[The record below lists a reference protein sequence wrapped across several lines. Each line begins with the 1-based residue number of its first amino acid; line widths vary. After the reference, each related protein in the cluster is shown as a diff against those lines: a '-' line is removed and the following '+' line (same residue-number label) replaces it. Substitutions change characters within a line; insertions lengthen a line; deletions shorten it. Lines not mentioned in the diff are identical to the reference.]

1 MPPSTNK
8 NEFVKIFNIVNEI
21 FKFNE
26 QIKWRQGLKILT
38 LNQMLSRLPVSLT
51 QLKAG
56 NNSEKLKNEIRQLF
70 FSLYGLQNLPK
81 QLYKCLID
89 TILNMESIFMNSEN
103 SKTSESRR
111 FNLDLTDKL
120 YLKDPRKNVALANLS
135 IYYTWKNVKSEY
147 NNNKFKIPASTWNV
161 TFDLPDGPHRIADIQ
176 DYFEFIIKKHK
187 TLTENSP
194 VQIYVRKLKTK
205 LFLK

>member
-70 FSLYGLQNLPK
+70 FSLYRSQNLLK

-111 FNLDLTDKL
+111 FNLDLPDKL

-135 IYYTWKNVKSEY
+135 IYYTWKTSNQNTTTINLKFQLQHGILLLIYLMVLTVLRT
-147 NNNKFKIPASTWNV
+147 FKI
-161 TFDLPDGPHRIADIQ
+161 
-176 DYFEFIIKKHK
+176 
-187 TLTENSP
+187 TLNSSS
-194 VQIYVRKLKTK
+194 KNTK
-205 LFLK
+205 L

>member
-8 NEFVKIFNIVNEI
+8 NKFVKIFNIVNEI

-38 LNQMLSRLPVSLT
+38 PNQMLSRLPVSLT

-70 FSLYGLQNLPK
+70 FSLYRSQKLPK

-103 SKTSESRR
+103 SKTSESR
-111 FNLDLTDKL
+111 NL
-120 YLKDPRKNVALANLS
+120 
-135 IYYTWKNVKSEY
+135 TW
-147 NNNKFKIPASTWNV
+147 I
-161 TFDLPDGPHRIADIQ
+161 
-176 DYFEFIIKKHK
+176 
-187 TLTENSP
+187 
-194 VQIYVRKLKTK
+194 
-205 LFLK
+205 

>member
-70 FSLYGLQNLPK
+70 FFFVQITKS
-81 QLYKCLID
+81 
-89 TILNMESIFMNSEN
+89 
-103 SKTSESRR
+103 SKT
-111 FNLDLTDKL
+111 
-120 YLKDPRKNVALANLS
+120 
-135 IYYTWKNVKSEY
+135 
-147 NNNKFKIPASTWNV
+147 
-161 TFDLPDGPHRIADIQ
+161 
-176 DYFEFIIKKHK
+176 
-187 TLTENSP
+187 TL
-194 VQIYVRKLKTK
+194 
-205 LFLK
+205 